1 MKVFVP
7 LVLPQVII
15 IFTRKT
21 GLSILINPW
30 RRAVLQQPETRF
42 DLENGNAS
50 TETIYQNPSVQEV
63 WPKGQP
69 EADGTGSYVTD
80 RGNWSYEK
88 EVSVSD
94 EKEKSDSST
103 NTKKRPKRRVSETAL
118 CEKDND
124 MKPAA
129 LNSLGDK

>member
-1 MKVFVP
+1 MAAGGTGAVFF
-7 LVLPQVII
+7 LG
-15 IFTRKT
+15 TR
-21 GLSILINPW
+21 
-30 RRAVLQQPETRF
+30 AHYQVLQQPETRF